1 MIRMIERS
9 CVVCGENIQI
19 ILDDNERV
27 VSGGYYFGSLGKAI
41 EPRTVTIGNDWEYWE
56 CLNCYEED

>member
-9 CVVCGENIQI
+9 CVVCGDNMQI
-19 ILDDNERV
+19 ILDENERI
-27 VSGGYYFGSLGKAI
+27 VSGGYYFNGCGGDTK
-41 EPRTVTIGNDWEYWE
+41 PDWEYWE